1 MAISACRK
9 VPLPYADVFN
19 IPRSI
24 SKPFINLVEKWIRA
38 SGTEWTVN
46 RLKSMKLD
54 FVRLEAGLTPSSVW
68 IGKSRSDHF
77 SGPLGGLQKWCN
89 AKGGRWP
96 KAIQFLQMYTWFYA
110 SEVTPSQ
117 EKKFLDGVTAD
128 NVPIP
133 DNLHVLLQ
141 ESVMHL
147 GLRKSCLFMNSPR
160 SLMLRPLSSSRRE
173 PHADGRSFTEGTAT
187 LECAMGYTRSTR
199 LGWDLRSK
207 FKPIFDI
214 VEEGIELDDV
224 RDGDLCDYP
233 SSVGKIG
240 IIQEAGYKLR
250 AVANPARVYQEALR
264 PLGDMLFD
272 LLKGLPWDCT
282 HDQTLSFDTVRDHLS
297 RGDTCYSV
305 DLSGATDYFPLD
317 LQLTVLRS
325 ITPEPAYVDLFTK
338 LARAPWRY
346 GKTFIRWTRGQ
357 PLGLYPSFA
366 SFALTH
372 GLLLYGLNGNRHNN
386 MFYVLGDDVII
397 LDQELNSKYRQ
408 ALAEMHCPVSESKSL
423 TSNVIAEFG
432 GKIISS
438 KGIISQ
444 LKWRIPSDDSF
455 LDIVRNF
462 GKGALRLLRPRQKK
476 IALKVALL
484 PEFLGGLGFNP
495 GGLPLEERLDMFPS
509 WLDPKQPQKFLMSYN
524 RVISSANYYQAEKF
538 PNYRQVSTAIDDL
551 DLRSLAL
558 VSKLIPRMLPWYETL
573 GTNLYTIAPDSHL
586 DVESSGKRRTTL
598 LCYENMFG
606 R

>member
-1 MAISACRK
+1 MAISAGK
-9 VPLPYADVFN
+9 HIPLPYADVFN
-19 IPRSI
+19 IPRAI
-24 SKPFINLVEKWIRA
+24 SKPFIKQVEKWIEA

-54 FVRLEAGLTPSSVW
+54 FIRLEAGLSPSSVW
-68 IGKSRSDHF
+68 IRKSSPDHF
-77 SGPLGGLQKWCN
+77 AGPLGGLQKWCN
-89 AKGGRWP
+89 AKKGRWP
-96 KAIQFLQMYTWFYA
+96 KAVQFLQMYTWFYA
-110 SEVTPSQ
+110 SDVTPQQ
-117 EKKFLDGVTAD
+117 EKKFLEGVTAV

-133 DNLHVLLQ
+133 EHLHVLLQ
-141 ESVMHL
+141 ESVKHL
-147 GLRKSCLFMNSPR
+147 GLRRSFMNSPR
-160 SLMLRPLSSSRRE
+160 SLMLRPLSSTRRE

-187 LECAMGYTRSTR
+187 LECALGYTRSTR
-199 LGWDLRSK
+199 LGWDLRSR

-214 VEEGIELDDV
+214 VEEGLEYEDL
-224 RDGDLCDYP
+224 RDGDLCDHR

-240 IIQEAGYKLR
+240 TIQEAGYKLR

-282 HDQTLSFDTVRDHLS
+282 HDQTLSFDVVRDHLS
-297 RGDTCYSV
+297 RGGTAYSV

-325 ITPEPAYVDLFTK
+325 ITPVPAYVDLFHK

-346 GKTFIRWTRGQ
+346 GKTFIRWTKGQ

-386 MFYVLGDDVII
+386 MFYVLGDDVVI
-397 LDQELNSKYRQ
+397 LDPVLNSKYRQ
-408 ALAEMHCPVSESKSL
+408 ALAVMQCPVSESKSL
-423 TSNVIAEFG
+423 TSRFIAEFG
-432 GKIISS
+432 GKILTPT
-438 KGIISQ
+438 GVISQ

-495 GGLPLEERLDMFPS
+495 QGLPLEERLEMFPS
-509 WLDPKQPQKFLMSYN
+509 WLDPKQSQKFLMSYN
-524 RVISSANYYQAEKF
+524 RVISAANYYEAEKF
-538 PNYRQVSTAIDDL
+538 PNYRQMKTTIDDL
-551 DLRSLAL
+551 DQRSLAL
-558 VSKLIPRMLPWYETL
+558 VSRLIPRMLPWYETL
-573 GTNLYTIAPDSHL
+573 GTNLYTIAPESFL
-586 DVESSGKRRTTL
+586 DIESSGKRKTTL
-598 LCYENMFG
+598 IRYENTYEG
-606 R
+606 